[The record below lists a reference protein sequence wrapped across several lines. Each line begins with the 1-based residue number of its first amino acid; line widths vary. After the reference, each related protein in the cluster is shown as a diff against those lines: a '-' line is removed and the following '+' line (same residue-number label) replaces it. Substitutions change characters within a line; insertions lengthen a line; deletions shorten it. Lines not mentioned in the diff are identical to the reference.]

1 MQTFIF
7 KKLFR
12 LLLLM
17 SNVLFQVHGSS
28 MTKKNLDIQIEEH
41 SANQLYSVSVQ
52 YENKNKW
59 NTPYLRKRK
68 GDDTTTDANFVLVDD
83 NDDENVLLY
92 TNIESSRRRLNSTDT
107 SLSYIIDHTK
117 LSEYDSSQWSLF
129 FLILLASPLVAGITC
144 GMFFMSLY

>member
-68 GDDTTTDANFVLVDD
+68 GDDTTK
-83 NDDENVLLY
+83 NVLLY